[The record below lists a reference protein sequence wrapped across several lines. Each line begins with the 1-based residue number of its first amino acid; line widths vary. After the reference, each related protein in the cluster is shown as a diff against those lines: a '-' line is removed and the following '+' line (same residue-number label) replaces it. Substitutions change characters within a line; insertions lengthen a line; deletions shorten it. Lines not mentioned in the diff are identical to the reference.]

1 MSATELN
8 PLLEEARDA
17 QAALAGLLAEGSPLP
32 HIVALFDDIHL
43 AFIAADKAAIKRRVG
58 WLGRL
63 LGRDID
69 TGLRARELRQQA
81 PLLKHRL
88 DTLEAQW
95 QHYGDALA
103 RHEDRLSSLL
113 TRLQAADQNLAG
125 SPTHAQ
131 AEQRLA
137 QMRLLLEMSSQ
148 QLALIHDQHAILG
161 EAFPTLRQGLLSVL
175 AQTDAVNASVQQQ
188 QAYRHACNT
197 LRALAVL
204 KPQLH
209 PKDAETS

>member
-43 AFIAADKAAIKRRVG
+43 AFIAADNAAIKRRVG

-125 SPTHAQ
+125 RPSHAQ

-175 AQTDAVNASVQQQ
+175 AQTDAVSASVQQQ

>member
-1 MSATELN
+1 MSATEPN
-8 PLLEEARDA
+8 PLLEEARGA

-95 QHYGDALA
+95 QYYDETLA

-113 TRLQAADQNLAG
+113 TRLQAAGQSPAG
-125 SPTHAQ
+125 HPTHAQ

-148 QLALIHDQHAILG
+148 QLALIHDQHTILG